1 MPVWQQPAS
10 AYHCF
15 SMLARRRFAME
26 SYGMGNLLLVSSS
39 ALARHMFGFYLCG
52 IRKKGI
58 PVTQGALLIVRSI

>member
-1 MPVWQQPAS
+1 
-10 AYHCF
+10 
-15 SMLARRRFAME
+15 ME